1 MLVLGLRYGL
11 MNTLGALLVSIPV
24 YLWSTVHPL
33 GQFRLL
39 LGVVTLGFLI
49 LAVRDLKYRRQG
61 GQLKMTD
68 GLQLC
73 LGMGAVA
80 GLSFGLLVWLSATL
94 FPSFWQA
101 YLADQVQNLQQAS
114 GILDANYAQGTRS
127 QLTEEVRKQSPASLA
142 LRLSG
147 FRAVWHLV
155 AGSWVALYFRN

>member
-11 MNTLGALLVSIPV
+11 MNTLGALLVSIPI

-73 LGMGAVA
+73 LG
-80 GLSFGLLVWLSATL
+80 
-94 FPSFWQA
+94 
-101 YLADQVQNLQQAS
+101 
-114 GILDANYAQGTRS
+114 
-127 QLTEEVRKQSPASLA
+127 TEE
-142 LRLSG
+142 LS
-147 FRAVWHLV
+147 
-155 AGSWVALYFRN
+155 